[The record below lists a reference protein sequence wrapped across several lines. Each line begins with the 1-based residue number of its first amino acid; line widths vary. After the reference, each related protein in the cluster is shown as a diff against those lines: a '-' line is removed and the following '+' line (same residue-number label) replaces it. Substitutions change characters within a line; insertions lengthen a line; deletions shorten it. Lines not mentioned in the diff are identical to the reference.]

1 MLHPTSPLVTALIL
15 AEPFITFLCDLF
27 TCHAG
32 IFLQKFLDMFL
43 EIPTDG
49 LHGTLVCPPY
59 SGTIRSITPRRFRS
73 SDVIFMT
80 SLASLALSASFHNI
94 EAKPS
99 GDRIEY
105 VAFSII
111 HTSLPTAVA
120 SAPPLPPSPIRMHN
134 TGTFKADISSRFRAM
149 ASPWPL
155 SSASTPQ
162 KAPACLQS

>member
-1 MLHPTSPLVTALIL
+1 
-15 AEPFITFLCDLF
+15 
-27 TCHAG
+27 
-32 IFLQKFLDMFL
+32 
-43 EIPTDG
+43 
-49 LHGTLVCPPY
+49 
-59 SGTIRSITPRRFRS
+59 
-73 SDVIFMT
+73 MT
-80 SLASLALSASFHNI
+80 SLASLARSASFHNI

-120 SAPPLPPSPIRMHN
+120 NAPPLPPSPIRMHN

-155 SSASTPQ
+155 LRLHAAESSRRIY
-162 KAPACLQS
+162 KADNGAVEFLRLLHQAQCLTIPSGMGIP

>member
-1 MLHPTSPLVTALIL
+1 MPVYFCRNSLICSL
-15 AEPFITFLCDLF
+15 RYPPMASTVLWS
-27 TCHAG
+27 A
-32 IFLQKFLDMFL
+32 
-43 EIPTDG
+43 
-49 LHGTLVCPPY
+49 PPY
-59 SGTIRSITPRRFRS
+59 SGTILSITPRRFRS

-80 SLASLALSASFHNI
+80 SLASLARSASFHNI

-120 SAPPLPPSPIRMHN
+120 NAPPLPPSPIRMHN
-134 TGTFKADISSRFRAM
+134 TGTFRADISSRFRAM
-149 ASPWPL
+149 ASPCPL

-162 KAPACLQS
+162 KAPGVFTKLIMGRWNFSACFIRRSALRYPSGMGIP